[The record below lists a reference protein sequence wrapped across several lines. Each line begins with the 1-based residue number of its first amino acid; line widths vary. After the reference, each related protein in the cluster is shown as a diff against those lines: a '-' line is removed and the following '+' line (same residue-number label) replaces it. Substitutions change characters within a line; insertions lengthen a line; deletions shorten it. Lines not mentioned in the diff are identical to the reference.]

1 VLIRKLDP
9 ASFVHE
15 YNVDLQLLYPWDGVI
30 APPFG
35 AAWAVLAPGES
46 TKPHAHQEC
55 ETFFIARGAG
65 EMSIGEERI
74 LVEAGDVTF
83 HRPFDNHTLTNTAA
97 EELLFLTVWWED
109 RAQWDRS
116 DGQRPH
122 NGDAVAAAAPAAA
135 PAERAETVRR
145 VLVTAA
151 PPTPNGDLHLGH
163 LSGPYLSG
171 DIYTRALRLQGIDA
185 HFVAGSDDNSIYVKA
200 KGQEMGMAPQAAADH
215 FSAAI
220 EETLA
225 AAGIDLAVFP
235 RPNAS
240 PHHVPLVQEFFRSL
254 YDRGKLVAKEAP
266 APYCERC
273 ASYLF
278 ESAIRGR
285 CPHCGSGV
293 VGNTCEDCG
302 RVNDCVDLVDPACTA
317 CGAAPVLRPYRRL
330 VFPLGRYAGA
340 LRDYYRRVAMNP
352 HLRALCERVLADGPP
367 DVAVTHP
374 TDWGIEV
381 PVPGWEE
388 QRIYVWLEM
397 APRYFA
403 YARLLA
409 DALAT
414 EGGSSPSRW
423 RGTDGASRPD
433 QNGAKAFAPWE
444 RWWKAADARVVQF
457 FGFDNSFY
465 YGMLVPALMLAYD
478 PEIRLPAAFVA
489 NEFYRLD
496 GSKFSTS
503 RGHRILGRDLLGLA
517 PRDAVRFFLAH
528 TCPEREETNF
538 TLADFDA
545 LAAEE
550 LLAGW
555 DAWLSDLG
563 ERLARDFDGAVP
575 ATGDWTG
582 EQRRFYHRLQA
593 LLAAAA
599 EAYEAEGFSPQR
611 ATRAMSELVREA
623 RRFGRGERHWEGVAA
638 RSEERRTAIAL
649 EALAAKL
656 LGLIAAPVMPE
667 LADRLWRGL
676 GFAAGP
682 GDASWAGALD
692 WVPAGQRAARLESP
706 FFPGLR
712 EYLAARLKGGGI

>member
-9 ASFVHE
+9 GSFVHA
-15 YNVDLQLLYPWDGVI
+15 YNVDLQLLYPWDGVVE
-30 APPFG
+30 PPFG

-65 EMSIGEERI
+65 TMSIGEERI
-74 LVEAGDVTF
+74 PVETGDVTF

-109 RAQWDRS
+109 RRQWAEA
-116 DGQRPH
+116 GKGH
-122 NGDAVAAAAPAAA
+122 GAAAAAAHSAAA
-135 PAERAETVRR
+135 QAAEQPEIVRR
-145 VLVTAA
+145 VLVLAA

-163 LSGPYLSG
+163 LAGPYLSG
-171 DIYTRALRLQGIDA
+171 DIHTRALRLRGLEA
-185 HFVAGSDDNSIYVKA
+185 HFMAGSDDNSIYVKA
-200 KGQEMGMAPQAAADH
+200 KGRELGMAPQETADH
-215 FSAAI
+215 FARACR
-220 EETLA
+220 ETLE
-225 AAGIDLAVFP
+225 AAGVDLAVFP
-235 RPNAS
+235 RPNVS
-240 PHHVPLVQEFFRSL
+240 PYHVPLVQEFFRAL
-254 YDRGKLVAKEAP
+254 YDRGKLVEKEAP

-278 ESAIRGR
+278 ESAIRGA
-285 CPHCGSGV
+285 CPHCGAGV

-317 CGAAPVLRPYRRL
+317 CGATPVLRPYRRL

-340 LRDYYRRVAMNP
+340 LREYYRRVAMGP
-352 HLRALCERVLADGPP
+352 HLRSLCERVLAEGPP

-381 PVPGWEE
+381 PVAGWEA

-397 APRYFA
+397 APRYFG
-403 YARLLA
+403 YVRQLE
-409 DALAT
+409 DAL
-414 EGGSSPSRW
+414 ESGG
-423 RGTDGASRPD
+423 G
-433 QNGAKAFAPWE
+433 WE
-444 RWWKAADARVVQF
+444 RWWKSREAEVVMF

-465 YGMLVPALMLAYD
+465 YGMLVPALLLAYD
-478 PEIRLPAAFVA
+478 PEIRLPAALVT

-503 RGHRILGRDLLGLA
+503 RGHRILGRELLGSA

-538 TLADFDA
+538 TLGRFEEA
-545 LAAEE
+545 LRQE
-550 LLAGW
+550 LREW
-555 DAWLSDLG
+555 EAWLADLG
-563 ERLARDFDGAVP
+563 ARLERDFDGAVP

-582 EQRRFYHRLQA
+582 EQRRFYHRLAA
-593 LLAAAA
+593 LLAAAS

-611 ATRAMSELVREA
+611 ATRALCELVREA
-623 RRFGRGERHWEGVAA
+623 RRFGRSERHWQGVAA
-638 RSEERRTAIAL
+638 RGEERRTAIAL

-656 LGLIAAPVMPE
+656 LGLAAAPVMPDF
-667 LADRLWRGL
+667 ADRLWRGL
-676 GFAAGP
+676 GYAAGP
-682 GDASWAGALD
+682 GGGSWTEALD
-692 WVPAGQRAARLESP
+692 WVPAGQRIGGLNRPL
-706 FFPGLR
+706 FPGLR
-712 EYLAARLKGGGI
+712 EYLGYARKLSRRSNGERASRRGQVLRRTGWPPSAAGD

>member
-1 VLIRKLDP
+1 MLIRKLDP
-9 ASFVHE
+9 SSFVHE

-74 LVEAGDVTF
+74 RVEAGDVTF
-83 HRPFDNHTLTNTAA
+83 HRPFDNHTLTNTAPD
-97 EELLFLTVWWED
+97 ELLFLTVWWED
-109 RAQWDRS
+109 RTQWDGS
-116 DGQRPH
+116 DGQRPM
-122 NGDAVAAAAPAAA
+122 NGEEVAPTAGAAPAVLEPGAKAFAPSEPAA
-135 PAERAETVRR
+135 TVRR

-163 LSGPYLSG
+163 LAGPYLSG

-200 KGQEMGMAPQAAADH
+200 KGREIGMAPQAAADH

-240 PHHVPLVQEFFRSL
+240 PYHVPLTQEFFRAL
-254 YDRGKLVAKEAP
+254 YDRGRLVEKHAP
-266 APYCERC
+266 SPYCERC

-302 RVNDCVDLVDPACTA
+302 RVNDCIDLVESACTA

-330 VFPLGRYAGA
+330 VFPLGDYAGA
-340 LRDYYRRVAMNP
+340 LREYYRRVAMNP
-352 HLRALCERVLADGPP
+352 HLRSLCEQVLAEGPLE
-367 DVAVTHP
+367 VAVTHP

-381 PVPGWEE
+381 PVPGWED

-397 APRYFA
+397 APRYFG

-409 DALAT
+409 DRL
-414 EGGSSPSRW
+414 
-423 RGTDGASRPD
+423 GAD
-433 QNGAKAFAPWE
+433 AGWE

-478 PEIRLPAAFVA
+478 PEIRLPAAFVS

-496 GSKFSTS
+496 GLKFSTS
-503 RGHRILGRDLLGLA
+503 RDHRIMGRDLLGKA

-545 LAAEE
+545 AAGGE

-555 DAWLSDLG
+555 DAWLGDLG
-563 ERLARDFDGAVP
+563 ARLRRDFDDVVP

-623 RRFGRGERHWEGVAA
+623 RRFGRGERHWNGVAA
-638 RSEERRTAIAL
+638 RGEERRTAIAL

-667 LADRLWRGL
+667 FADRLWRGL

-682 GDASWAGALD
+682 GDGSWTGALD
-692 WVPAGQRAARLESP
+692 WVPAGQRAARFESP

-712 EYLAARLKGGGI
+712 EYLAARLEGGGL